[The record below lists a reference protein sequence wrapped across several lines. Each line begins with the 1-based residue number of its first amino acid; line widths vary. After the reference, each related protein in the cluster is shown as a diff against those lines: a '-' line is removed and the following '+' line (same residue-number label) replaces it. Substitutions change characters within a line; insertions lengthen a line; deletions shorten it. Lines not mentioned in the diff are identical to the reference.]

1 MYQPVLPQYF
11 VDPIQSTKQAIDVK
25 NALIAQQDQAE
36 SRKGFEEA
44 YRAKMDPQSTWQAPV
59 DASYSYTQGNAAANE
74 LFNQQQQQF
83 VNQNIMPAL
92 KYAAETGDNKPFE
105 YLQGKMDSFKAQ
117 PFAGQGVKLLESLQ
131 GISFNKPGEVDGV
144 TLTPET
150 MQILKSNDPAIN
162 QLLQN
167 MAGQKVN
174 LKLQNGMVTNV
185 ITPKTTAPKTRQRY
199 DEKGNIVYE
208 QWDPES
214 QSWVGQEMGKK
225 PMSGGGVAA
234 SEGAV
239 DAYVKAV
246 AEGRMLLNE
255 VPAFRG
261 TRDRVMGK
269 LKTTAPDLNFNAL
282 KSRVMANRKSES
294 FIQGAVD
301 ASESYITNMSN
312 QLVNLREV
320 INKHAL
326 DNKLDNNKVMNM
338 GVRALQQGLLG
349 DAGIAAYDMYVS
361 SLETEAAKLAAGG
374 AQSVAQVAEGNR
386 QKWEKIHNK
395 NMPISEMLKLLDET
409 VNEGRARVRSY
420 ESQLN
425 KIQKRG
431 EEYRPTT
438 KAGEKQK
445 DDIRVG
451 GFYKNKKILRTGR
464 DDKGNTYVQL
474 EGIKDPVRV
483 R

>member
-11 VDPIQSTKQAIDVK
+11 VDPIQSTKQVIDVK
-25 NALIAQQDQAE
+25 NALVAQQDQAE
-36 SRKGFEEA
+36 SRRGFEEA
-44 YRAKMDPQSTWQAPV
+44 YRAKMDPQSTWQAPI

-92 KYAAETGDNKPFE
+92 RYAAETGDNKPFE

-150 MQILKSNDPAIN
+150 MKILKSNDPAIN

-185 ITPKTTAPKTRQRY
+185 ITPKTSTASTKIVEVKKKDGKPHKVLIDALGNEIKDLGLAKEGSIGLKGFVQHKTIPGAFFNRADGKTYMDIPDDKGGTKRTPLDSMTVQEQSRY
-199 DEKGNIVYE
+199 WPTEMQKAKQQG
-208 QWDPES
+208 
-214 QSWVGQEMGKK
+214 GQQ
-225 PMSGGGVAA
+225 
-234 SEGAV
+234 AV
-239 DAYVKAV
+239 NAYVTADTYKAEAAELKALRDKIMNDNPSAFSGVGSKIRKMNRISQLAQLETGDNPDLAEFIKGTTLLADLLQKAV
-246 AEGRMLLNE
+246 GGTQGGQW
-255 VPAFRG
+255 AFE
-261 TRDRVMGK
+261 
-269 LKTTAPDLNFNAL
+269 L
-282 KSRVMANRKSES
+282 
-294 FIQGAVD
+294 
-301 ASESYITNMSN
+301 AS
-312 QLVNLREV
+312 
-320 INKHAL
+320 
-326 DNKLDNNKVMNM
+326 
-338 GVRALQQGLLG
+338 
-349 DAGIAAYDMYVS
+349 
-361 SLETEAAKLAAGG
+361 
-374 AQSVAQVAEGNR
+374 
-386 QKWEKIHNK
+386 
-395 NMPISEMLKLLDET
+395 KLLD
-409 VNEGRARVRSY
+409 
-420 ESQLN
+420 
-425 KIQKRG
+425 
-431 EEYRPTT
+431 PTMPPNAYDATIDKHMRTLET
-438 KAGEKQK
+438 KARLYAGAGTTPGGAGYKERPKIPGEKQK